1 MTSITIPLPCPEGG
15 LPTKADLT
23 NMFNQI
29 TAIPSDI
36 EAKLVEF
43 KQQVA
48 KDAEDTLDRI
58 RNLEEEIA
66 VKSGEERARLEAD
79 LEALK
84 NGEDPLGIVSEF
96 EDKIKEIE
104 DTIDNVATLF
114 EPYWEKGRTV
124 RQLEKEAEDAFTELV
139 QEFHIFIPVKM
150 MEMISKII
158 PVEFAVPI
166 MGLSIDVLRLI
177 SEPSYQEELKAQIS
191 GWTEE
196 YTTKLE
202 TLQEDFESGKL
213 EQDAYDSAL
222 GMLEDEKAKVL
233 DAFYMLV
240 PEQYR
245 LHDGEF
251 GVKCEEWKAKLKWSY
266 IKNEIMEWCTMSL
279 FKLFDKLIGKFKEI
293 WDALGLPNLP
303 IPLSFDMAEWVRAV
317 IDMVVEKY
325 TEEQNRILGDLEKLQ
340 NLDVEQELADLEQD
354 VEDNITQ
361 LESDVKNFDAQTELE
376 NELNQI
382 GLDMIDEILETS
394 IPLPAPF
401 DITLVEVFGGEIEGK
416 VTCLEERINQIVTAA
431 RDWKIISMKELFNIW
446 LRKIK
451 KFLSAIGLGK
461 LLSFLDFTLC
471 DVMELIGLPLEIEI
485 PLPDLSVIGVEP
497 PLLIAVE
504 RVPHRAGGLAL
515 PSLDDI
521 QAPDTENM
529 TEEEFQEFIDG
540 LV

>member
-23 NMFNQI
+23 NVFNQI

-36 EAKLVEF
+36 QAKLDEY

-84 NGEDPLGIVSEF
+84 NGEDPLGIVSEI
-96 EDKIKEIE
+96 EGKIKEVE
-104 DTIDNVATLF
+104 DTIDDVATFF
-114 EPYWEKGRTV
+114 EPYWQKGKTV

-150 MEMISKII
+150 MEMISKVI

-196 YTTKLE
+196 YTTKYE
-202 TLQEDFESGKL
+202 QLQEDFESGKL
-213 EQDAYDSAL
+213 EQDAYDSIL
-222 GMLEDEKAKVL
+222 GQMEEEKAKVL

-251 GVKCEEWKAKLKWSY
+251 GVKCEEWKAKLTWSY

-293 WDALGLPNLP
+293 WDALGLPDLP
-303 IPLSFDMAEWVRAV
+303 VPLSFDMAEWVRAV
-317 IDMVVEKY
+317 IDAVVDKY

-340 NLDVEQELADLEQD
+340 NLDVEQEAKDK
-354 VEDNITQ
+354 ITQ

-461 LLSFLDFTLC
+461 LLDFLDLTLC
-471 DVMELIGLPLEIEI
+471 DVMGLIGLPMEIEL
-485 PLPDLSVIGVEP
+485 PLPDLSIIDLSIMEEP
-497 PLLIAVE
+497 PLLIAAG
-504 RVPHRAGGLAL
+504 RVPHDMGGLVL

-521 QAPDTENM
+521 KTPDTENM

>member
-1 MTSITIPLPCPEGG
+1 MTSITVALPCPEGG

-23 NMFNQI
+23 NMFNEI
-29 TAIPSDI
+29 IAIPSDI
-36 EAKLVEF
+36 QAKLDEL

-48 KDAEDTLDRI
+48 TDAEETLDRI

-66 VKSGEERARLEAD
+66 VKAGEERARLEAD

-84 NGEDPLGIVSEF
+84 NGEDPLGIVSEI
-96 EDKIKEIE
+96 EGKIKEVE
-104 DTIDNVATLF
+104 DAIDDVATFF
-114 EPYWEKGRTV
+114 EPYWEKGKTV

-139 QEFHIFIPVKM
+139 QEFHIFVPVKM
-150 MEMISKII
+150 MEMISKVI
-158 PVEFAVPI
+158 PVEFTVPV

-202 TLQEDFESGKL
+202 TLQADLESGKL

-222 GMLEDEKAKVL
+222 GRLEDEKAKIL
-233 DAFYMLV
+233 DKFYMLV
-240 PEQYR
+240 PEEYR

-251 GVKCEEWKAKLKWSY
+251 GVKCEEWKAKLTWSY

-293 WDALGLPNLP
+293 WDALGLPDLP
-303 IPLSFDMAEWVRAV
+303 VPLSFDMAEWVRAV
-317 IDMVVEKY
+317 IDAVVDKY

-340 NLDVEQELADLEQD
+340 NLDVEQELKDAEQD
-354 VEDNITQ
+354 AKDKITQ
-361 LESDVKNFDAQTELE
+361 LEEDVKNFDAQTELE

-401 DITLVEVFGGEIEGK
+401 DITLMEVFGGEIEGK
-416 VTCLEERINQIVTAA
+416 VTCVEERINQIVTAA
-431 RDWKIISMKELFNIW
+431 RDWKIITMKELFNIW

-451 KFLSAIGLGK
+451 KFLNAIGLGK
-461 LLSFLDFTLC
+461 LLDFLDLTLC

-485 PLPDLSVIGVEP
+485 PLPDLSVIGLP
-497 PLLIAVE
+497 PLLMGE
-504 RVPHRAGGLAL
+504 KKESHREGGFTL
-515 PSLDDI
+515 PSIDDI
-521 QAPDTENM
+521 QIPDTENM

-540 LV
+540 LI

>member
-23 NMFNQI
+23 NMFNKI

-36 EAKLVEF
+36 EAKLAEF

-48 KDAEDTLDRI
+48 TDTEETLDRI

-66 VKSGEERARLEAD
+66 MKSGEERARLEAD

-84 NGEDPLGIVSEF
+84 NGEDPLGIVTEI
-96 EDKIKEIE
+96 EEKIKEVE
-104 DTIDNVATLF
+104 DAIDDVATFF
-114 EPYWEKGRTV
+114 EPYWEKGKTV

-150 MEMISKII
+150 MEMISKVI
-158 PVEFAVPI
+158 PVEFAVPV

-202 TLQEDFESGKL
+202 TLQADLESGKL

-222 GMLEDEKAKVL
+222 GRLEDEKAKIL
-233 DAFYMLV
+233 DKFYMLV

-251 GVKCEEWKAKLKWSY
+251 GVKCEEWKAKLTWSY

-293 WDALGLPNLP
+293 WDALGLPDLP
-303 IPLSFDMAEWVRAV
+303 VPLSFDMAEWVRAI
-317 IDMVVEKY
+317 IDAVVDKY

-340 NLDVEQELADLEQD
+340 SLDVEQEVKDK
-354 VEDNITQ
+354 ITQ
-361 LESDVKNFDAQTELE
+361 LEEDVKNFDAQTELE

-401 DITLVEVFGGEIEGK
+401 DITLMEVFGGEIEGK

-461 LLSFLDFTLC
+461 LLDFLDLSFC
-471 DVMELIGLPLEIEI
+471 DVLELIGLPLEIEL
-485 PLPDLSVIGVEP
+485 PLPDLENLAGGLRIEP